1 MMLPFRISLPM
12 LPMLIVLAWVTA
24 GVAAEEIQIDVVGL
38 FKDAAILEVN
48 GERRVLK
55 EGERSKEGIVL
66 ISADSKAA
74 VIELE
79 GRRIDLTLTSQI
91 GTQFKPPK
99 HTIVTIGTDELGQYR
114 TVGSI
119 NGRPVSFLVDTGANI
134 IALNSVHARS
144 LGLNY
149 EQGRRT
155 RATTAGGMVDSWTV
169 TLDSVQVGDIRVRN
183 VRAAVLRGDFPQEIL
198 LGMSF
203 LSNVE
208 INESAGVLILKG
220 KL

>member
-1 MMLPFRISLPM
+1 LLR
-12 LPMLIVLAWVTA
+12 
-24 GVAAEEIQIDVVGL
+24 
-38 FKDAAILEVN
+38 
-48 GERRVLK
+48 
-55 EGERSKEGIVL
+55 EGERSKEGILL
-66 ISADSKAA
+66 ISADSLEAL
-74 VIELE
+74 IELE
-79 GRRIDLTLTSQI
+79 GRRIPLTLTSQI
-91 GTQFKPPK
+91 GTRFKPPE

-134 IALNSVHARS
+134 VALNSAHAKS
-144 LGLNY
+144 LGLNF

-155 RATTAGGMVDSWTV
+155 RATTAGGMVDSWAV

-183 VRAAVLRGDFPQEIL
+183 VRAAVLKGDFPGEIL

-208 INESAGVLILKG
+208 INESAGVLVLKG